1 MRQQTSGNIKIK
13 ILKFA
18 TGKDLINMEQ
28 KTLARWLKIIII
40 GTGLCG
46 IVVGAFLLPEIGSE
60 IITAYKEFSLWRLP
74 WLVFLWLTLIP
85 CYAALAI
92 SWQIADR
99 IGKNRS
105 FTIENA
111 VGLGRIS
118 KLAVADT
125 AFFFIGN
132 IVLWLCGWNHPG
144 IVLGSLLICFVG
156 IVIAVA
162 MAVLSHHTR
171 KAAALQEENDLTI

>member
-1 MRQQTSGNIKIK
+1 MHMKQQASGNIRL
-13 ILKFA
+13 LKFM

-60 IITAYKEFSLWRLP
+60 ITAAHREFSSWLIP
-74 WLVFLWLTLIP
+74 WLIFLWLTLIP
-85 CYAALAI
+85 CYAALVI

-99 IGKNRS
+99 IGRNRS

-171 KAAALQEENDLTI
+171 KSAALQEENDLTI

>member
-1 MRQQTSGNIKIK
+1 
-13 ILKFA
+13 
-18 TGKDLINMEQ
+18 MEQ

-60 IITAYKEFSLWRLP
+60 ITAAHREFSSWLIP
-74 WLVFLWLTLIP
+74 WLIFLWLTLVP
-85 CYAALAI
+85 CYAALVI
-92 SWQIADR
+92 SWQIADQ
-99 IGKNRS
+99 IGRNRS

>member
-1 MRQQTSGNIKIK
+1 MACISVADSDS
-13 ILKFA
+13 L
-18 TGKDLINMEQ
+18 LC
-28 KTLARWLKIIII
+28 
-40 GTGLCG
+40 GTGNQ
-46 IVVGAFLLPEIGSE
+46 
-60 IITAYKEFSLWRLP
+60 
-74 WLVFLWLTLIP
+74 
-85 CYAALAI
+85 LA
-92 SWQIADR
+92 DCR
-99 IGKNRS
+99 PNRKNRS